1 MATYEKGNL
10 YQISIVDFKLDP
22 TQPRKVV
29 DPDALAELA
38 ASIAKFGILQPLLFR
53 VGIEGHDPISEIG
66 IVSPNSVPTLYIVAG
81 ERRFKAAQKVGLLI
95 IPAICV
101 TGDYAEIALIENLQ
115 RQDLTIVE
123 EAEALQR
130 LKEAKK
136 YTDEQLVGVIGK
148 ARQTVSDILTLNRL
162 PLEIRDKCRGDRQ
175 ISRAT
180 LITIARK
187 KQERAMITA
196 YNAYMDKQN
205 QVKGIR
211 QKKDPNDPV
220 AAVEIAQK
228 TVTKIGVID
237 TTAWTDEERESFR
250 VTLVELRD
258 KIDSFLSPGSPN
270 TALA

>member
-1 MATYEKGNL
+1 MAAYEKGNL

-53 VGIEGHDPISEIG
+53 EADQGRV
-66 IVSPNSVPTLYIVAG
+66 YIVAG
-81 ERRFKAAQKVGLLI
+81 ERRFQAAKKAGLLV

-130 LKEAKK
+130 LKEEKK
-136 YTDEQLVGVIGK
+136 YTDEQLSGVIGK
-148 ARQTVSDILTLNRL
+148 ARQTVTDILTLNKM
-162 PLEIRDKCRGDRQ
+162 PMEIRDKCRGDRQ
-175 ISRAT
+175 ISRRT
-180 LITIARK
+180 LIDIARK

-196 YNAYMDKQN
+196 YNTYIDKQN

-228 TVTKIGVID
+228 TVTKIGNID
-237 TTAWTDEERESFR
+237 TSAWTDEERESFR

-258 KIDSFLSPGSPN
+258 KIDSFLTPSS
-270 TALA
+270 ALA

>member
-10 YQISIVDFKLDP
+10 YQISIIDFKLDP

-29 DPDALAELA
+29 DPVALAELA

-53 VGIEGHDPISEIG
+53 EADQGYV
-66 IVSPNSVPTLYIVAG
+66 YIVAG

-95 IPAICV
+95 LPAICV

-130 LKEAKK
+130 LKEEKK
-136 YTDEQLVGVIGK
+136 YTDEQLSGVIGK
-148 ARQTVSDILTLNRL
+148 ARQTVTDILTLNRL
-162 PLEIRDKCRGDRQ
+162 PLEIRDKCRGDRT
-175 ISRAT
+175 ISRTT

-220 AAVEIAQK
+220 AAVEIAQN
-228 TVTKIGVID
+228 TVTKIDTID
-237 TTAWTDEERESFR
+237 TTTWTDEERENFR

-258 KIDSFLSPGSPN
+258 RIDIFLSPRAPS
-270 TALA
+270 TALS

>member
-29 DPDALAELA
+29 DPDALAELT

-53 VGIEGHDPISEIG
+53 EADQGWV
-66 IVSPNSVPTLYIVAG
+66 YIVAG

-95 IPAICV
+95 LPAICV

-130 LKEAKK
+130 LKEEKK
-136 YTDEQLVGVIGK
+136 YTDEQLSGVIGK

-162 PLEIRDKCRGDRQ
+162 PLEIRDKCRGERT
-175 ISRAT
+175 ITRKT
-180 LITIARK
+180 LIEIARK

-205 QVKGIR
+205 QVKGGR

-228 TVTKIGVID
+228 TLTKIDTID
-237 TTAWTDEERESFR
+237 TTAWTDEERENFR
-250 VTLVELRD
+250 VTLVEMRD
-258 KIDSFLSPGSPN
+258 KIDIFLSPRAPS
-270 TALA
+270 TALS

>member
-1 MATYEKGNL
+1 MAAYEKGNL

-53 VGIEGHDPISEIG
+53 EADQGYV
-66 IVSPNSVPTLYIVAG
+66 YIVAG

-130 LKEAKK
+130 LKEEKK
-136 YTDEQLVGVIGK
+136 YTDEQLAGVIGK
-148 ARQTVSDILTLNRL
+148 ARQTVTDILTLNRL
-162 PLEIRDKCRGDRQ
+162 PLEIRDKCRGDRL
-175 ISRAT
+175 ISRRT
-180 LITIARK
+180 LIDISRK
-187 KQERAMITA
+187 TQERAMMTA

-220 AAVEIAQK
+220 AAAEIAQK
-228 TVTKIGVID
+228 TVTKIDTID

-258 KIDSFLSPGSPN
+258 KIDIFLSPRAPS
-270 TALA
+270 TALV

>member
-1 MATYEKGNL
+1 MTAYEKGNL
-10 YQISIVDFKLDP
+10 YQISIADFKLDP
-22 TQPRKVV
+22 DQPRKVV

-38 ASIAKFGILQPLLFR
+38 ASIAKFGILQPPLFR
-53 VGIEGHDPISEIG
+53 EAEQGWV
-66 IVSPNSVPTLYIVAG
+66 YIVAG
-81 ERRFKAAQKVGLLI
+81 ERRFQAAQKAGLLV

-130 LKEAKK
+130 LKDEKK
-136 YTDEQLVGVIGK
+136 YTDEQLSGVIGK

-162 PLEIRDKCRGDRQ
+162 PMEIRDKCRGERT
-175 ISRAT
+175 ITRKT
-180 LITIARK
+180 LIEIARK

-196 YNAYMDKQN
+196 YNAYIDKQN
-205 QVKGIR
+205 QVKGSR

-228 TVTKIGVID
+228 TVMKIGNID

-258 KIDSFLSPGSPN
+258 KIDSFLSPGP
-270 TALA
+270 ALA

>member
-10 YQISIVDFKLDP
+10 YQISIIDFKLDP

-29 DPDALAELA
+29 DPVALAELA

-53 VGIEGHDPISEIG
+53 EADQGYV
-66 IVSPNSVPTLYIVAG
+66 YIVAG

-95 IPAICV
+95 LPAICV
-101 TGDYAEIALIENLQ
+101 TGDCAEIALIENLQ

-130 LKEAKK
+130 LKEEKK
-136 YTDEQLVGVIGK
+136 YTDEQLAGVIGK
-148 ARQTVSDILTLNRL
+148 ARQTVTDILTLNRL
-162 PLEIRDKCRGDRQ
+162 PLEIRDKCRGDRL
-175 ISRAT
+175 ISRRT
-180 LITIARK
+180 LIDISRK
-187 KQERAMITA
+187 TQERAMMTA

-220 AAVEIAQK
+220 AAAEIAQK
-228 TVTKIGVID
+228 TVTKIDTID

-258 KIDSFLSPGSPN
+258 KIDIFLSPRAPS
-270 TALA
+270 TALS